1 MILAK
6 YEKQPAEVKDY
17 DIDYSDWLIPA
28 EDTIDS
34 ITTAVTSETE
44 VVPTLEVDYT
54 QNTITVAKLWISGG
68 TVGTQYKITV
78 LMTSEGGRID
88 ESELIFRIKDR

>member
-28 EDTIDS
+28 EDTIDG
-34 ITTAVTSETE
+34 ITTVVTSETQAT
-44 VVPTLEVDYT
+44 PTLEVDYT
-54 QNTITVAKLWISGG
+54 QNTITVAKLWVSGG

-78 LMTSEGGRID
+78 FMTSADGRID
-88 ESELIFRIKDR
+88 ESELIFSIKDR

>member
-28 EDTIDS
+28 ADTING
-34 ITTAVTSETE
+34 ITTAVTSETQAT
-44 VVPTLEVDYT
+44 PTLVVDYT
-54 QNTITVAKLWISGG
+54 QQTITLSKLWISGG
-68 TVGTQYKITV
+68 TVGVQYKVTV
-78 LMTSEGGRID
+78 RMTSAGGRID
-88 ESELIFRIKDR
+88 ESELIFSIKDR

>member
-17 DIDYSDWLIPA
+17 DIDYADWLIPV
-28 EDTIDS
+28 EDTIDT
-34 ITTAVTSETE
+34 ITTVVTSETE
-44 VVPTLEVDYT
+44 AVPTLEVDYT
-54 QNTITVAKLWISGG
+54 QSTITLAKLWVSGG

-78 LMTSEGGRID
+78 FMNSAGGRID
-88 ESELIFRIKDR
+88 ESELVFSIKDR

>member
-17 DIDYSDWLIPA
+17 DIDYADWLIPV

-34 ITTAVTSETE
+34 ITTSVTSETQA
-44 VVPTLEVDYT
+44 VPTLEVDYT
-54 QNTITVAKLWISGG
+54 QNTITLAKLWVSGG

-78 LMTSEGGRID
+78 LMTTVDGRID
-88 ESELIFRIKDR
+88 ESELVFSIKDR

>member
-28 EDTIDS
+28 EDTIDG
-34 ITTAVTSETE
+34 ITTTVTSETQAT
-44 VVPTLEVDYT
+44 PTLEVDYT
-54 QNTITVAKLWISGG
+54 QQTITLAKLWISGG
-68 TVGTQYKITV
+68 TVGAQYKITV
-78 LMTSEGGRID
+78 RMTSAGGRID
-88 ESELIFRIKDR
+88 ESELIFSIKDR